1 MAKFNRSEFMRERH
15 ALAKQQRDFFQ
26 DEFGE
31 TPKYSD
37 FLKSDT
43 PLTSKIVTYEVSFQ
57 LSYRG
62 ETDHLNISPKTFK
75 VTTFQGNESEIYSR
89 TMSMILDSKG
99 VNTGHHFHPN
109 TIEKA
114 IEPNLNISIAPRG
127 MEESQRRPTAS
138 EIKGVINSRFEVSNL
153 DTTLGFKNKRNH
165 KGEMKLDV
173 RHFL

>member
-1 MAKFNRSEFMRERH
+1 MRERH

-31 TPKYSD
+31 APKYSD
-37 FLKSDT
+37 FLKSET
-43 PLTSKIVTYEVSFQ
+43 PLTTKIVTYEVSFQ

-62 ETDHLNISPKTFK
+62 ETDHLNITPKTFK
-75 VTTFQGNESEIYSR
+75 VTAFEGDQSEIYNR

-99 VNTGHHFHPN
+99 VNTGHHFHPD

-127 MEESQRRPTAS
+127 MEESQRRPTAD
-138 EIKGVINSRFEVSNL
+138 EIKGVINSRFAVSNL
-153 DTTLGFKNKRNH
+153 DTTLGFSNKRNQ
-165 KGEMKLDV
+165 KGKMKLDV